1 VALPR
6 PRPAAVPPAP
16 VRPIILDILADLAL
30 LSLASL
36 AFALSVPG
44 FASER
49 GWFPVAYVALVPL
62 FLVAH
67 RARWAA
73 APFYGMYFGMLSY
86 ALFNYWLGRFHP
98 LTLFVVPPIHAAY
111 FLVLLPA
118 LKLADAAF
126 PIHGYAVQA
135 LLWIC
140 YERFVK
146 TNGFLAYSYGN
157 LGYSQWQFLP
167 LVRSAALWGVWGVS
181 AIVVFPSALLGSTLR
196 DGLRGFAAGLRRRA
210 VPAAAWA
217 AVFAAVVGWGLATQ
231 VDFDGVRRW
240 KVALVQQNMDPWKGG
255 YRAYAASLERLLRQS
270 DAALAQNPDL
280 VVWSETAFVPAI
292 DWHTRYRQDEQV
304 YQLVRSLREYLERQ
318 SVPFLIG
325 NDDGQLA
332 RTGTGEEVRV
342 DYNAAILFDRGRIV
356 DTYRKLHLVPFT
368 EDFPFERT
376 LPGVVAWL
384 KAADTHFWQ
393 KGDRWTVFEAGGVK
407 FATPICFED
416 TFGYLGRGFFNRGA
430 QALVNITNDAWSFS
444 VPGAMQHMT
453 MAVFRAAEARR
464 AVVRATNA
472 GITCLIDPNGTVLDT
487 LPAFTEGVLVGEVP
501 LYTEG
506 TTLYLRWG
514 DWLPLV
520 CAALA
525 GLAFAAAALR
535 CLRQHRARARGSRHE
550 FRT

>member
-1 VALPR
+1 LLRDLLV
-6 PRPAAVPPAP
+6 
-16 VRPIILDILADLAL
+16 DLAL
-30 LSLASL
+30 LTLAAL
-36 AFALSVPG
+36 LYALSFPS

-49 GWFPVAYVALVPL
+49 GWFPLAYVALVPL

-67 RARWAA
+67 RSRWAA
-73 APFYGMYFGMLSY
+73 APFYGLYFGMLSY
-86 ALFNYWLGRFHP
+86 VLFNYWLGRFHP
-98 LTLFVVPPIHAAY
+98 LTLFVVPPIHAVY

-126 PIHGYAVQA
+126 PVHGYAVQA

-146 TNGFLAYSYGN
+146 TGGFLAYSYGN
-157 LGYSQWQFLP
+157 LGYTQWQFLP
-167 LVRSAALWGVWGVS
+167 LVRTAALWGVWGVS
-181 AIVVFPSALLGSTLR
+181 AIVLFPSTLLGSALR
-196 DGLRGFAAGLRRRA
+196 DGFRGFAAGLRRRA

-217 AVFAAVVGWGLATQ
+217 AVFVAAVGYGVATK
-231 VDFDGVRRW
+231 VDFEGARRW

-255 YRAYAASLERLLRQS
+255 VRAYAASLERLLRQS
-270 DAALAQNPDL
+270 DAALAREPDLDL

-292 DWHTRYRQDEQV
+292 DWHTRYRSSGES
-304 YQLVRSLREYLERQ
+304 YQLVRTLRDYLERQ
-318 SVPFLIG
+318 EVPFLIG

-368 EDFPFERT
+368 EHFPFERT
-376 LPGVVAWL
+376 LPGVAAWL
-384 KAADTHFWQ
+384 RAADTHFWQ
-393 KGDRWTVFEAGGVK
+393 QGDRWTVFEAGGVR
-407 FATPICFED
+407 FAAPICFED

-430 QALVNITNDAWSFS
+430 EVLVNITNDAWSFS

-453 MAVFRAAEARR
+453 MAVFRAAEGRR

-472 GITCLIDPNGTVLDT
+472 GITCLIDANGRVLRQ
-487 LPAFTEGVLVGEVP
+487 LPAFTEDVLVGEVP
-501 LYTEG
+501 LFTEG
-506 TTLYLRWG
+506 TTLYRRWG
-514 DWLPLV
+514 DWLPPV

-525 GLAFAAAALR
+525 ALAAAYAVARRLR
-535 CLRQHRARARGSRHE
+535 RSRPAAKG
-550 FRT
+550 